1 MGAIW
6 GHLGPFWRDY
16 RAPFRD
22 LDSLGP
28 ELCSG
33 ALLFP
38 NDQLQNSDPR
48 RNHLFQHLKRC
59 AQGSERFHPASQD
72 TEDRMEA
79 YSKHYYFV
87 QEEYKVKE
95 YSNPY
100 TEKLLKETYLP
111 E

>member
-1 MGAIW
+1 MCYK
-6 GHLGPFWRDY
+6 D
-16 RAPFRD
+16 
-22 LDSLGP
+22 
-28 ELCSG
+28 
-33 ALLFP
+33 FP
-38 NDQLQNSDPR
+38 NDQLKNSDPR

-79 YSKHYYFV
+79 YSKHYHFV

-100 TEKLLKETYLP
+100 TVKLLKETYLP